1 MFAKLF
7 GPNDDQVLVT
17 LDSDVETKK
26 PTIKISFV
34 PKDIPQAGVC
44 VLRITFPDSPNGW
57 KLAEQTLEAI
67 TEEAARSAVAVV
79 MKDVAPKLELSEK
92 ETVEGDEEQNLK

>member
-17 LDSDVETKK
+17 LDSDDKTNK
-26 PTIKISFV
+26 PTIKVSFV

-44 VLRITFPDSPNGW
+44 ALRITFLDIPSGW
-57 KLAEQTLEAI
+57 KQAEQTLEAI
-67 TEEAARSAVAVV
+67 TEETARSVVAIV
-79 MKDVAPKLELSEK
+79 MKDVAPKLELPEK
-92 ETVEGDEEQNLK
+92 ETPGGDGE